1 MRSVGTEAFNGA
13 LTMRSGWRGSL
24 QRHWPL
30 VAVLSVAMIYMV
42 TVTLLHTQAVSPID
56 EPQYIDYLDK
66 VYRQGMVHKGEYLG
80 ALVRELFACHGV
92 IPFGQMGPACGTD
105 LSDPAAFPYGGVSS
119 APIYP
124 PVQFWFA
131 RVVGD
136 VFGLIPGV
144 GQLAGWRLVGTL
156 WMAAGLT
163 FSYLIARRLRV
174 ADWRFVAVALAFVV
188 SPYGYWTFSFVSTD
202 APIFCYG
209 AIVLWISMLVV
220 RRERSG
226 WWLVALGAIGPLFKA
241 TSLVAVGFAF
251 LYVLTHRIIE
261 VRGTGGARA
270 VLRTP
275 CVWHGLGAVV
285 ANVAVAAAWTKLI
298 PLLAVSG
305 AEAEQGVSSPF
316 SIDLFGQQ
324 FAGFLSGVPQWVVPE
339 TDNVAIFLP
348 LGWLA
353 IAGVVGSLL
362 LLPYA
367 SRDRALTIA
376 LFAAYLIGAPVLV
389 LSVVAATGLYFP
401 IPPRYGIA
409 LVPALIIVTIPLL
422 RNRWA
427 LRALVVYVAVLAVY
441 QLALT
446 IALARW
452 FA

>member
-1 MRSVGTEAFNGA
+1 MRSVGTESFVGVRPGLRGA
-13 LTMRSGWRGSL
+13 IA
-24 QRHWPL
+24 RHWSL
-30 VAVLSVAMIYMV
+30 VTVLGVGVTYMV
-42 TVTLLHTQAVSPID
+42 VITLLHTQAVSPID

-66 VYRQGMVHKGEYLG
+66 VYRQGIVHQGEYLG

-92 IPFGQMGPACGTD
+92 IPFGPMGPTCGAD

-124 PVQFWFA
+124 PVQFWLA

-136 VFGLIPGV
+136 VLGLIPGV

-163 FSYLIARRLRV
+163 FCYLIARRMGA

-188 SPYGYWTFSFVSTD
+188 SPYGYWTFSYVSTD

-209 AIVLWISMLVV
+209 AIVLWITMRVA

-226 WWLVALGAIGPLFKA
+226 WWLVLLGVIGPLFKA

-251 LYVLTHRIIE
+251 VYLLVDRIIE
-261 VRGTGGARA
+261 ARGAGGIRTILRA
-270 VLRTP
+270 P
-275 CVWHGLGAVV
+275 QVWLGLAGVA
-285 ANVAVAAAWTKLI
+285 ANVIVSAAWNRII

-305 AEAEQGVSSPF
+305 ATAEQGVSSPF
-316 SIDLFGQQ
+316 SLDLFGQQ

-339 TDNVAIFLP
+339 MDNVALFLP

-353 IAGVVGSLL
+353 IGVVLGGVLVLGRDS
-362 LLPYA
+362 
-367 SRDRALTIA
+367 SDRALPIA
-376 LFAAYLIGAPVLV
+376 LLVAYLIGAPVLV
-389 LSVVAATGLYFP
+389 LSVVVATGLYFP

-409 LVPALIIVTIPLL
+409 LVPGLIAVALPLL

-427 LRALVVYVAVLAVY
+427 TRLLLVYVAGLAIY
-441 QLALT
+441 QLVLT
-446 IALARW
+446 IVLARW